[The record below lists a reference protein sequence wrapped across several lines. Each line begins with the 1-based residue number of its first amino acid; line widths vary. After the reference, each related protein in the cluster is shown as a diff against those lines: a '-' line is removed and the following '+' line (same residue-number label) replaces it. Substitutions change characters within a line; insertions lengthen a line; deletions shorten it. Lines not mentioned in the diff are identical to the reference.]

1 MIMNELEDLPL
12 VLFYPC
18 VLCDFKYFLS
28 NSFILKSKNFLPQPR
43 VTWHRNLQLLVS
55 NYELQ

>member
-18 VLCDFKYFLS
+18 VLCDFECFFHIELKK
-28 NSFILKSKNFLPQPR
+28 NSFRSPGFLAEEFAAT
-43 VTWHRNLQLLVS
+43 VFKL
-55 NYELQ
+55 